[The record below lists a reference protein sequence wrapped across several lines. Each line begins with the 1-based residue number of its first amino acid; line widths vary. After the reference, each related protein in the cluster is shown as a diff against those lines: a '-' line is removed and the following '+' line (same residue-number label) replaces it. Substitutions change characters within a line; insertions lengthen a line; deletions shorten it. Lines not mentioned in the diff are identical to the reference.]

1 MTDVR
6 VAVGTSVADAQRAR
20 RVRRAGR
27 RCAAVLLACS
37 AVVLGAGPAPAAGP
51 SIPMLTAPSE
61 TEQSIPVMAP
71 GTSGPVT
78 VAFKNPSLVN
88 AVNDGRLYM
97 ELWAPWAT
105 RFTDVSL
112 TPVDGAL
119 GGWTCSGDGVVEGR
133 PYESTILRCL
143 SSEKG
148 VVAPA
153 GGIARWRVNMKV
165 YGDAPAD
172 RVLPN
177 AGEGGYGAVLIYTR
191 NERSGWG
198 ITDLKISSSRSS

>member
-1 MTDVR
+1 MADVR
-6 VAVGTSVADAQRAR
+6 MTVGTSAESAK

-27 RCAAVLLACS
+27 RCAAALLACS
-37 AVVLGAGPAPAAGP
+37 AVALGAGPASASVGGP
-51 SIPMLTAPSE
+51 SIPMLTAPGE
-61 TEQSIPVMAP
+61 VEQPVPVMAP
-71 GTSGPVT
+71 GESGPVT
-78 VAFKNPSLVN
+78 VAFKNPSWVE

-153 GGIARWRVNMKV
+153 RGIARWKVNMKV
-165 YGDAPAD
+165 YGDAPVD

-191 NERSGWG
+191 DKRSGWG
-198 ITDLKISSSRSS
+198 ITDLKISSSRPS